1 MAMAENESSERKGE
15 GTMDSPCKVHI
26 HIHLKALQPC
36 SATGQWVSECKW

>member
-26 HIHLKALQPC
+26 QLKGKKKKKC
-36 SATGQWVSECKW
+36 SVEAGSSRFRW